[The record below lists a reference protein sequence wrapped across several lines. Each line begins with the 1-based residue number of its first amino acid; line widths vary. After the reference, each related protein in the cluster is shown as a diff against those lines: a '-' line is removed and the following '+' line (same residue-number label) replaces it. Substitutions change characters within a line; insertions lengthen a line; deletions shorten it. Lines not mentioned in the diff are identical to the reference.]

1 MTGEVLLALR
11 LLVGVSL
18 FAFLG
23 WVLWLLWTDLRIQS
37 ELLASRKVP
46 PVSLLIQCA
55 DDTSQI
61 RNYLLAEITIGRDP
75 ACECS
80 LNDDAVSTHH
90 ARLAYHHSQWWL
102 EDLDSKNGTKLNSEA
117 LTGPTVVISGD
128 KIFCGHTTITIVKN
142 PSANEKSRRMAWS

>member
-23 WVLWLLWTDLRIQS
+23 WVLWLLWSDLRIQAG
-37 ELLASRKVP
+37 LLSSRNVP
-46 PVSLLIQCA
+46 PLSLLIQVG
-55 DDTSQI
+55 DESPQLVNFSQG
-61 RNYLLAEITIGRDP
+61 EITIGRDP

-80 LNDDAVSTHH
+80 LQDDAVSTHH

-102 EDLDSKNGTKLNSEA
+102 EDLRSRNGTKLNSES
-117 LTGPTVVISGD
+117 LSNPTVVISGD
-128 KIFCGHTTITIVKN
+128 KIFCGHTSLTIVIN
-142 PSANEKSRRMAWS
+142 TQ